1 MAIMKS
7 SGVTM
12 LEFLEKDHI
21 HIEGE
26 KYIYVCMCDMYVNI

>member
-26 KYIYVCMCDMYVNI
+26 KNIYMYVCVTCM